1 MDASIV
7 SFATA
12 RLVVER
18 IASAHFD
25 EICRLHRDPEV
36 MRTLSADGNI
46 LPDEVTREGLR
57 QDAEHWVRHGFGLWI
72 FRDQTDGRLIGRGG
86 LKWYAIDD
94 RDEIGLAYAV
104 LSRDWGRGYATE
116 MAEASLR
123 VGFERL
129 GFSEIACWTLPI
141 NRASQR
147 VMEKVGFRYERDIL
161 FAGLPHRFYRLSAS
175 GWEDRRRPRTEEA
188 VPPR

>member
-18 IASAHFD
+18 IASAHFE

-57 QDAEHWVRHGFGLWI
+57 QGAEHWVRHGFGQWI
-72 FRDQTDGRLIGRGG
+72 FRDQTNKRLIGRGG
-86 LKWYAIDD
+86 LEWRSIDD
-94 RDEIGLAYAV
+94 RDEIGLSYAV

-116 MAEASLR
+116 MALASLR

-147 VMEKVGFRYERDIL
+147 VMEKVGFR
-161 FAGLPHRFYRLSAS
+161 
-175 GWEDRRRPRTEEA
+175 
-188 VPPR
+188 

>member
-18 IASAHFD
+18 IASTHFD
-25 EICRLHRDPEV
+25 EICRLHRDPDV
-36 MRTLSADGNI
+36 MRTLSADGNS

-57 QDAEHWVRHGFGLWI
+57 QGAEHWVRHGFGLWI
-72 FRDQTDGRLIGRGG
+72 FHDKTDGRLIGRGG
-86 LKWYAIDD
+86 LKWYSIGD
-94 RDEIGLAYAV
+94 RDEVGLAYAV

-129 GFSEIACWTLPI
+129 GFSEIASWTLPI

-147 VMEKVGFRYERDIL
+147 VIEKVGFRYERDVL

-175 GWEDRRRPRTEEA
+175 DWVDRCRQRTEEA